1 MVKQA
6 SQSPSIALGPVSA
19 RGNGSG
25 QTARQ
30 LASDIAGGLAATA
43 ELPTSLPRTLHIDR
57 IELRLTAGAGR
68 AEIER
73 AIRQAVQRSATRRL
87 P

>member
-1 MVKQA
+1 MIKQT
-6 SQSPSIALGPVSA
+6 SQNPSIALGPVSA

-30 LASDIAGGLAATA
+30 LASDIAGGLAASA
-43 ELPTSLPRTLHIDR
+43 ERPAGSPRFLHIDR
-57 IELRLTAGAGR
+57 IELRLPAGAGR

-73 AIRQAVQRSATRRL
+73 AIWQAVQRSTTRRL

>member
-1 MVKQA
+1 MAKQP
-6 SQSPSIALGPVSA
+6 SQNPSIALGPVSA
-19 RGNGSG
+19 RGNGSS

-30 LASDIAGGLAATA
+30 LASDIAGGLTATA
-43 ELPTSLPRTLHIDR
+43 ERADGNTRVLYFDR
-57 IELRLTAGAGR
+57 IELRLPAGAGR

-73 AIRQAVQRSATRRL
+73 AVRQAVQRSTTRRR

>member
-1 MVKQA
+1 MAKQP
-6 SQSPSIALGPVSA
+6 SQNPSIALGPVSA
-19 RGNGSG
+19 RGNGSSR
-25 QTARQ
+25 TARQ

-43 ELPTSLPRTLHIDR
+43 EQPTGVPGTLHIDR
-57 IELRLTAGAGR
+57 IELRLPAGAGR

-73 AIRQAVQRSATRRL
+73 AVRQAVQRSTTRRH